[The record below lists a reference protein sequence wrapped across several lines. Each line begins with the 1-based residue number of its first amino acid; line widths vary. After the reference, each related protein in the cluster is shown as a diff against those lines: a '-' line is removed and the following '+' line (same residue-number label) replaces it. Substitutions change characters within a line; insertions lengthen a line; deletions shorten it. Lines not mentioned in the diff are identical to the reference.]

1 MRTPGAGDRRMLTSA
16 VLWMVGFCT
25 RHPWPVIIIAA
36 VLTIASAL
44 YTATHFAITTDTDEL
59 MPKDLPWR
67 QHELAYREAFP
78 HDQIL
83 VVVQG
88 PTTELVEMAADRLAA
103 ELRTRD
109 GRFSS
114 VRRPQGSEFLQRSAL
129 LFPPLDQVTDT
140 ASRLAAAKPVIEM
153 LATDPSLRGAMHS
166 LTLGI
171 GAVQT
176 RRIPP
181 QALAGPMNMLS
192 DTLEDLFAGRFPS
205 FSWRVLMNG
214 KPAAPDELR
223 AFIQIQPKLDYSALE
238 PGRAAIDAIRQAAD
252 ELKLGPDYSA
262 TVRLTGQVA
271 INDEQF
277 VTLGKGMLP
286 NLAGTVL
293 AVLVILWLALRS
305 PHINLAVFVSLCVG
319 LVVTAAAGL
328 LMVGAF
334 NLISVASGILFI
346 GLAADFCIQF
356 TVRYRTERHE
366 RDEVRAALRSAAAR
380 AGAPLALAA
389 AGTMFGF
396 FSFVP
401 TQYRGIAELGLIAGF
416 GMMAAF
422 VTTITLLP
430 ALLTVFG
437 APGEPERMGFVA
449 LAPAD
454 RFLARHRIA
463 VVAGT
468 LILVLAGTPL
478 LSRMRFD
485 FDPIHLQDP
494 DGEAVSTYRELIK
507 VPELGISAVNIVA
520 PSVADVDGITQRATA
535 RPEVAETRSIHNLV
549 PNDQDRKLPV
559 IQKAAAALGPVLNP
573 SATRPAPSDQESVG
587 AIRAAV
593 TELRRLAAAEGDGA
607 EAVSRLSGLL
617 DRLANANAAVR
628 DKAGDTLIAP
638 LRLDLDR
645 LRNMLRPERVTVRSV
660 PPELARDWVAP
671 DGRARIEVLPR
682 GDPNDT
688 ATARQFAAAMLAIAP
703 DVTGTPVWLTEA
715 ERTVVRAFIKAAVL
729 AVLVIAVMLWITL
742 RHFGDVLLTLV
753 PLIVAG
759 AVTLELM
766 VLLGEPLNFANVI
779 ALPLLLGVGVA
790 FKIYYI
796 MAWRAGRTNLLQS
809 TLTRAVFFSAL
820 TTVTAFGSLSLS
832 NQPGMSSM
840 GKLMALAL
848 LCTLAAAVL
857 FQPALM
863 GPPRGDNARNVA

>member
-1 MRTPGAGDRRMLTSA
+1 MLTSA
-16 VLWMVGFCT
+16 VLRMVGFCT
-25 RHPWPVIIIAA
+25 RHPWQVIIIAA
-36 VLTIASAL
+36 ALAIGSAL
-44 YTATHFAITTDTDEL
+44 YTATHFAITTDTDQL
-59 MPKDLPWR
+59 LPKDLPWR
-67 QHELAYREAFP
+67 QHELAYRDAFP
-78 HDQIL
+78 QDHIL
-83 VVVQG
+83 AVVQG
-88 PTTELVEMAADRLAA
+88 STPELVETAADKLAA
-103 ELRTRD
+103 ELRIRD

-129 LFPPLDQVTDT
+129 LFLPVDQVTD
-140 ASRLAAAKPVIEM
+140 AAGRLAAAKPLIEV
-153 LATDPSLRGAMHS
+153 LAADPTLRGVMQA
-166 LTLGI
+166 LTSGI
-171 GAVQT
+171 GAGQA
-176 RRIPP
+176 RRMPP
-181 QALAGPMNMLS
+181 DGLALPMNMLS
-192 DTLEDLFAGRFPS
+192 DTLDDLFAGRFPS

-214 KPAAPDELR
+214 KPVAPDELR
-223 AFIQIQPKLDYSALE
+223 GFVQIEPKLDFSALE

-252 ELKLGPDYSA
+252 ELKLAPMFGT

-277 VTLGKGMLP
+277 VTLGKGILP

-305 PHINLAVFVSLCVG
+305 AHTNLAVFVSLCVG
-319 LVVTAAAGL
+319 FVVTAAAGL

-334 NLISVASGILFI
+334 NLISVAFGILFI

-356 TVRYRTERHE
+356 TVRYRSERHE
-366 RDEVRAALRSAAAR
+366 RDEVRAALRGAAAR
-380 AGAPLALAA
+380 AGGPLALAA

-401 TQYRGIAELGLIAGF
+401 TAYRGIAELGLIAGF

-437 APGEPERMGFVA
+437 PPGEPERMGFVA

-454 RFLARHRIA
+454 QFLARHRIA

-468 LILVLAGTPL
+468 IIVVLAGTPL

-494 DGEAVSTYRELIK
+494 ESEAVSTYRELIT
-507 VPELGISAVNIVA
+507 VPELGISSANIVA
-520 PSVADVDGITQRATA
+520 PSVAEVDQINQRALGL
-535 RPEVAETRSIHNLV
+535 PEVSETRSIYNLV
-549 PNDQDRKLPV
+549 PSDQDRKLPV
-559 IQKAAAALGPVLNP
+559 IRRAAAALGPAINP
-573 SATRPAPSDQESVG
+573 AATRPAPSDEETVH
-587 AIRAAV
+587 AIRTAV
-593 TELRRLAAAEGDGA
+593 TELRRLATAGGGDATAAA
-607 EAVSRLSGLL
+607 SRLSGLL
-617 DRLANANAAVR
+617 DRLANSDAAVR
-628 DKAGDTLIAP
+628 DKARDTLIPP

-645 LRNMLRPERVTVRSV
+645 LRNMLRPERVTVQSV
-660 PPELARDWVAP
+660 PSELARDWVAP
-671 DGRARIEVLPR
+671 DGRARIEVLPK

-688 ATARQFAAAMLAIAP
+688 ATSRRFAAAVLTIAP
-703 DVTGTPVWLTEA
+703 DVTGTPVWLIEA
-715 ERTVVRAFIKAAVL
+715 EHTVVRAFIEAGAL
-729 AVLVIAVMLWITL
+729 AVLVIALMLWITL

-753 PLIVAG
+753 PLLVAG

-796 MAWRAGRTNLLQS
+796 MAWRTGRTNLLQS

-820 TTVTAFGSLSLS
+820 TTVTAFGSLWLS
-832 NQPGMSSM
+832 KQPGMSSM
-840 GKLMALAL
+840 GKLMALSL

-863 GPPRGDNARNVA
+863 GPPRGDNARNVV